1 MPSGDR
7 TGPLGQGSMTG
18 KGFGFC
24 SGNDTPGFENGFG
37 GSGRRGGRGFGFG
50 RGAGGRGLGRRNLWN
65 WPFPDLSML
74 HHRIP
79 GREEEVKMLKSQAES
94 LKNIQKDIE
103 RRLGELEKK
112 D

>member
-7 TGPLGQGSMTG
+7 TGPMGQGSMTG
-18 KGFGFC
+18 RGFGFC
-24 SGNDTPGFENGFG
+24 SGNVIPGFENGFG
-37 GSGRRGGRGFGFG
+37 GSGRRGFGRAAGGRGFG
-50 RGAGGRGLGRRNLWN
+50 RRNFWN
-65 WPFPDLSML
+65 WPFSNSGML
-74 HHRIP
+74 RHRIP
-79 GREEEVKMLKSQAES
+79 DREEEVKMLKSQAES